1 MGVADKDNWLP
12 PDRFLPVDSDGS
24 VAADVPVG
32 RDQSMYRGLGR
43 DGLVRLLGLPAARN
57 ALCGMATAND
67 QPEAAGLD
75 CRSACDRCLLAPP
88 IESH

>member
-1 MGVADKDNWLP
+1 MGVAIEGNWLTP
-12 PDRFLPVDSDGS
+12 HRFLPVDSDGS

-32 RDQSMYRGLGR
+32 RDQSTYRGLGR
-43 DGLVRLLGLPAARN
+43 DGLVHLLGLPTARN

-75 CRSACDRCLLAPP
+75 GRSACDQCLLASP